1 MLVSSA
7 FCVRTPLPTCKSIQV
22 TAMIA
27 TAGVDRRQLDHRLD
41 IMSQD
46 RPRGTHPT
54 ELDSAHLETR
64 DQKEGALM
72 VPGLG
77 AWGYRT
83 ITRVGLDHGGRAK
96 GPFQLG
102 VGLPHFRA
110 TSPTHSLS
118 KLALG
123 SPSCWK
129 GAAGLW
135 RKGPMGS
142 DYSCF

>member
-1 MLVSSA
+1 MLASSS
-7 FCVRTPLPTCKSIQV
+7 FCVPTPLPTCKSIRV
-22 TAMIA
+22 TAMIT

-41 IMSQD
+41 IITQD

-54 ELDSAHLETR
+54 ELDSVYLEKR

-72 VPGLG
+72 VPVLG

-102 VGLPHFRA
+102 VGLPQFRA
-110 TSPTHSLS
+110 TSPTHSLL

-123 SPSCWK
+123 SPS
-129 GAAGLW
+129 
-135 RKGPMGS
+135 S
-142 DYSCF
+142 

>member
-1 MLVSSA
+1 
-7 FCVRTPLPTCKSIQV
+7 
-22 TAMIA
+22 MI
-27 TAGVDRRQLDHRLD
+27 TTSGVDRRQLDHRLD
-41 IMSQD
+41 IISQD
-46 RPRGTHPT
+46 RPRGTYPT

-72 VPGLG
+72 VLVLG

-96 GPFQLG
+96 GPFQLE

-110 TSPTHSLS
+110 TSPTHSLL

-123 SPSCWK
+123 SPSC
-129 GAAGLW
+129 
-135 RKGPMGS
+135 
-142 DYSCF
+142 